1 MEDLN
6 EEITKLSKINSA
18 SLINM
23 RINNLWLNVNR
34 YASSG
39 QYRKWN
45 SELDRIW
52 CELVGDVKEIKDKTN
67 KENKE
72 DEENKEKSDEE
83 KFKDFNLKISK
94 EIKKL
99 KPKKGFSEYSKKDKD
114 VMINIYEAVQ
124 EKEIFLRRLM
134 NKQGKGTAYEESW
147 DDYIHG

>member
-1 MEDLN
+1 MEDLT

-52 CELVGDVKEIKDKTN
+52 CELVGDVKEIKNKN
-67 KENKE
+67 KEENNNQ
-72 DEENKEKSDEE
+72 DEEESDEK
-83 KFKDFNLKISK
+83 KFKRFNGKISE

-99 KPKKGFSEYSKKDKD
+99 KSKKGFSEYSKEDKD
-114 VMINIYEAVQ
+114 IMINIYEAIQ

>member
-1 MEDLN
+1 MDDFT

-39 QYRKWN
+39 MYLKWN
-45 SELDRIW
+45 NELGRIW
-52 CELVGDVKEIKDKTN
+52 CELVGDVKEEKTK
-67 KENKE
+67 KENEEKKE
-72 DEENKEKSDEE
+72 TDEE
-83 KFKDFNLKISK
+83 KYNGFNQKIF
-94 EIKKL
+94 EAFKKL
-99 KPKKGFSEYSKKDKD
+99 KNKKGFDEYTKKDKEEMLN
-114 VMINIYEAVQ
+114 VHEEIQ
-124 EKEIFLRRLM
+124 KKEIFLRRLM

>member
-1 MEDLN
+1 
-6 EEITKLSKINSA
+6 
-18 SLINM
+18 
-23 RINNLWLNVNR
+23 NNLWLNVNR

-52 CELVGDVKEIKDKTN
+52 CELVGDVKEVKN
-67 KENKE
+67 KNEEKSE
-72 DEENKEKSDEE
+72 GQDEEKSDED
-83 KFKDFNLKISK
+83 KFKEFNKKISK

-99 KPKKGFSEYSKKDKD
+99 KPKKGFSEYSKEDKD
-114 VMINIYEAVQ
+114 VMINIYEAIQ